1 MLFLHVDQGYQPN
14 PPKVDFEEEFGLE
27 RVTIHMNWTKSEN
40 SLVFYR
46 VSVIPRSGI
55 TVSIIDSATANL
67 TLAYNTPYNVT
78 VVADFCGQM
87 NATALIALNYGMRTV
102 Q

>member
-14 PPKVDFEEEFGLE
+14 PPKVDFEEEFGEE
-27 RVTIHMNWTKSEN
+27 RVTIHLNWTQSEN
-40 SLVFYR
+40 SLVSYSI
-46 VSVIPRSGI
+46 SVVPRSGI
-55 TVSIIDSATANL
+55 TVSIIESTIANL

-78 VVADFCGQM
+78 VVADFCDQR
-87 NATALIALNYGMRTV
+87 NATALIALNYGMFTV